1 MINQVLA
8 FHRNLEKGEC
18 VKVITTIPDY
28 CPVFDKTDIL
38 TEADDDNVLL
48 VLRANGRNFVL
59 NCDYVVAVCVT
70 IKEWI

>member
-48 VLRANGRNFVL
+48 VL

-70 IKEWI
+70 NKEWI